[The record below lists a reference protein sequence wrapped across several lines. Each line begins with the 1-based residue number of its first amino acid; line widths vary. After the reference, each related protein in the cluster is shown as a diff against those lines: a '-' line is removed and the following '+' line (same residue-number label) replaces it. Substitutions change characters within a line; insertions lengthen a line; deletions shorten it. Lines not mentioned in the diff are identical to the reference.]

1 MKEYIRNNQMKNH
14 QMGQDNT
21 LKKKKPL
28 TYNEIKKTID
38 SMSDF
43 NKSEMKQLS
52 QSESYYG
59 RSPKQQEE
67 KSNPATKAKPK
78 GKKSVGKMMKK
89 YNFDIV

>member
-43 NKSEMKQLS
+43 NKS
-52 QSESYYG
+52 QSNPPEDVKLTEFNKL
-59 RSPKQQEE
+59 RDKP
-67 KSNPATKAKPK
+67 NPATKAKPK

-89 YNFDIV
+89 YNFDIT

>member
-43 NKSEMKQLS
+43 NKSET
-52 QSESYYG
+52 
-59 RSPKQQEE
+59 KQQEE
-67 KSNPATKAKPK
+67 KSNPTTKTKPK

>member
-1 MKEYIRNNQMKNH
+1 MENIVKEYIRNNQMKNH
-14 QMGQDNT
+14 QLGQDNT

-43 NKSEMKQLS
+43 NKSES
-52 QSESYYG
+52 
-59 RSPKQQEE
+59 KQQEE
-67 KSNPATKAKPK
+67 KPNPTTKAKPK

-89 YNFDIV
+89 YNFDIT

>member
-1 MKEYIRNNQMKNH
+1 MENIVKEYIRNNQMKNH
-14 QMGQDNT
+14 QLGQDNT

-43 NKSEMKQLS
+43 NKS
-52 QSESYYG
+52 QSN
-59 RSPKQQEE
+59 PPEE
-67 KSNPATKAKPK
+67 KPNPTPKAKPK

-89 YNFDIV
+89 YNFDIT

>member
-1 MKEYIRNNQMKNH
+1 MENIVKEYIRNNQMKNH

-43 NKSEMKQLS
+43 NKSET
-52 QSESYYG
+52 
-59 RSPKQQEE
+59 KQQEE
-67 KSNPATKAKPK
+67 KPNPATKAKPK

>member
-1 MKEYIRNNQMKNH
+1 MENIVKEYIRNNQMKNH

-43 NKSEMKQLS
+43 NKSETKQ
-52 QSESYYG
+52 
-59 RSPKQQEE
+59 QQEE
-67 KSNPATKAKPK
+67 KSNPTTKAKPK

-89 YNFDIV
+89 CNFDIV

>member
-1 MKEYIRNNQMKNH
+1 MENILKEYIRNNQMKNH

-43 NKSEMKQLS
+43 NKSES
-52 QSESYYG
+52 
-59 RSPKQQEE
+59 KQQEE
-67 KSNPATKAKPK
+67 KSNPTPKAKPK

-89 YNFDIV
+89 YNFDIT

>member
-1 MKEYIRNNQMKNH
+1 MENIVKEYIRNNQMKNH

-43 NKSEMKQLS
+43 NSNKSQTN
-52 QSESYYG
+52 
-59 RSPKQQEE
+59 PPEE
-67 KSNPATKAKPK
+67 KSNPTPKAKPK

>member
-1 MKEYIRNNQMKNH
+1 MKEYKRNNQMKNH

-43 NKSEMKQLS
+43 NKSES
-52 QSESYYG
+52 
-59 RSPKQQEE
+59 KQQEE
-67 KSNPATKAKPK
+67 KPNPATKAKPK

-89 YNFDIV
+89 YNFDIT

>member
-1 MKEYIRNNQMKNH
+1 MENIVKEYIRNNQMKNH

-43 NKSEMKQLS
+43 NKNKS
-52 QSESYYG
+52 QT
-59 RSPKQQEE
+59 
-67 KSNPATKAKPK
+67 NPPEDVKPNPTTKAKPK

-89 YNFDIV
+89 YNFDIT

>member
-14 QMGQDNT
+14 QLGQDNT

-43 NKSEMKQLS
+43 NKSESKQ
-52 QSESYYG
+52 
-59 RSPKQQEE
+59 QQEE
-67 KSNPATKAKPK
+67 KSNPPTKAKPK

-89 YNFDIV
+89 YNFDIT